1 MENPVDVD
9 ALNLPVR
16 LMRAPTTAETALA
29 GVLIDDAW
37 EEIRGR
43 VPTLDARHDAGLV
56 TDGQVRK
63 VIAAMVMRILRNPDA
78 IRQWTIDD
86 GTFVRDSA
94 VSAGLLYMTPEDVAL
109 LSGVGLDDS
118 GHISFSAPMQVSWR
132 P

>member
-1 MENPVDVD
+1 MENPIDV
-9 ALNLPVR
+9 AGLNLPVR
-16 LMRAPTTAETALA
+16 LMRAPTEAEEAWASL
-29 GVLIDDAW
+29 LITEAW

-43 VPTLDARHDAGLV
+43 VATLDARFDAGLV

-63 VIAAMVMRILRNPDA
+63 VIAAMVMRVLRNPDA

-94 VSAGLLYMTPEDVAL
+94 VSAGLLYMTPDDVSL
-109 LSGVGLDDS
+109 LSGVAANDS
-118 GHISFSAPMQVSWR
+118 GHISFSAPMPTAWR